1 MRLDKYLTDETGRR
15 LSSPRKQI
23 ASGIS
28 GPMPSGPAQ
37 TSYDDSVRNLAAGG
51 IAVSATL
58 AAAFKDIGW
67 TIAVAV
73 TFLAVALFFNML
85 SHGTA
90 QLDIAQRLH
99 ATRQLERAGSLGNCW
114 TTVTTVLN
122 VLAGVTV
129 LGAGIAFRG
138 LRFHHDL
145 TGRRGDIGETAGLTP
160 IGKLRPAPPPPKKT

>member
-1 MRLDKYLTDETGRR
+1 MRLDKYLTDEDRKTPLKPEEADR
-15 LSSPRKQI
+15 LWDQW
-23 ASGIS
+23 ADAFGT
-28 GPMPSGPAQ
+28 AQ

-73 TFLAVALFFNML
+73 TFLVVALFFNML

-99 ATRQLERAGSLGNCW
+99 ATRRLEKAGSLGNCW

-129 LGAGIAFRG
+129 LGGGIALAVFV
-138 LRFHHDL
+138 FI
-145 TGRRGDIGETAGLTP
+145 TI
-160 IGKLRPAPPPPKKT
+160 